1 MSAHGETARIDLR
14 SPEEVQGALRELEM
28 QRAMVAET
36 RELVE
41 KKVRELQAPLV
52 AQYKE
57 GIADPD
63 DWVR

>member
-1 MSAHGETARIDLR
+1 
-14 SPEEVQGALRELEM
+14 
-28 QRAMVAET
+28 MVAET
-36 RELVE
+36 RERVE
-41 KKVRELQAPLV
+41 KRVRELQALLV